1 MKLKNLGLYALA
13 FVLTLLVVG
22 LAVALSPARAAPL
35 PTTFASPIIP
45 PVDLGSITSYLVVIG
60 VLPLVPI
67 VVELLKRF
75 GAIKD
80 GMAAVWSTILSV
92 GLFFL
97 LFVLGVFGIDVS
109 GDAAQDVYAIL
120 IQAGTLV
127 LMIFGSPAMYKLA
140 RAFGIAKALP
150 GRV

>member
-1 MKLKNLGLYALA
+1 MKLKNFALYVLA

-22 LAVALSPARAAPL
+22 LALALSPAHAAPL
-35 PTTFASPIIP
+35 PTTFASPILP
-45 PVDLGSITSYLVVIG
+45 PVDLGSITSWLAVIG
-60 VLPLVPI
+60 ALPVVAI

-75 GAIKD
+75 GVIKD

-109 GDAAQDVYAIL
+109 GDAAQDVYSIL
-120 IQAGTLV
+120 IQLGTLV
-127 LMIFGSPAMYKLA
+127 LMIFGSPALYKLA
-140 RAFGIAKALP
+140 RAFGIAKPLP
-150 GRV
+150 GR

>member
-1 MKLKNLGLYALA
+1 MKKFNNFSLYALA
-13 FVLTLLVVG
+13 VLLALFVVSFITSN
-22 LAVALSPARAAPL
+22 AVAAPL

-45 PVDLGSITSYLVVIG
+45 PVDLGSIKSWLAVIG
-60 VLPLVPI
+60 VLPVVAI

-75 GAIKD
+75 GVVKD
-80 GMAAVWSTILSV
+80 GMAAIWSTGLSV

-120 IQAGTLV
+120 IQLGTLV
-127 LMIFGSPAMYKLA
+127 LMIFGSPALYKLA
-140 RAFGIAKALP
+140 RAFGIAKPLAS
-150 GRV
+150 RA